1 MKKRLLL
8 VGIIIGLV
16 IASIFFL
23 YISGTSQPAITS
35 EPHHFVVH
43 ANDSISVLE
52 KP

>member
-8 VGIIIGLV
+8 VGLVIGLV

-23 YISGTSQPAITS
+23 YISGTSQPTITS

-43 ANDSISVLE
+43 ANDAVSVSE